1 MVDKKG
7 KKDKRGQA
15 KEEKLHEENLL
26 KVYDHRAESRQN
38 GGAEGLELTSSH
50 EITKLTTNCR
60 MKKTDTYQKRYSVH
74 P

>member
-15 KEEKLHEENLL
+15 KEKLHGENLL
-26 KVYDHRAESRQN
+26 KVYDHRAGSRQN
-38 GGAEGLELTSSH
+38 GRAEGLELTSSR
-50 EITKLTTNCR
+50 EITKLTTNCQ